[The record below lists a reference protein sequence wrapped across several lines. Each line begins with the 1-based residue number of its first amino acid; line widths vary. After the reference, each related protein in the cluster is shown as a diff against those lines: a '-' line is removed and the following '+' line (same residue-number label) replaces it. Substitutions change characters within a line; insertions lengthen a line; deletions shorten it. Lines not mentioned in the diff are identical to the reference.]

1 MRTLFFTVATTNYL
15 PFAVSLLDSVKL
27 HHPEFEFCICLTDYL
42 NADDMERYSLAKKYP
57 LLQLHEIKAEEFDFI
72 TKNYNPSELSNACKI
87 PFAQHFFKN
96 NEVDQVIFG
105 DSDMLFF
112 NRLPDH
118 IFKEHEIIFTPHFTS
133 PPPHEHKSQEMEVL
147 NAGMFNGG
155 FFKLSR
161 SEETFRFLDWFRSR
175 CTLECISDRCRGIY
189 YDQLWIN
196 FVPLYFQTTHIERDK
211 GMNMAYW
218 NLHERSITKTEIGF
232 IVNQSDIL
240 SFFHFSG
247 WDFNHPLKVCKWA
260 SWDAESR
267 PDLKPLL
274 LKYYEMLKANQY
286 EQYISIPNYY
296 TAKNNSGKKSLFK
309 KLKRKLFRKQAK

>member
-72 TKNYNPSELSNACKI
+72 TRNYNAMQLANSSKVLFTEYFLKTKEI
-87 PFAQHFFKN
+87 
-96 NEVDQVIFG
+96 EQVIFG

-112 NRLPDH
+112 DRLPQNVVN
-118 IFKEHEIIFTPHFTS
+118 EHEIIFTPHFTV
-133 PPPHEHKSQEMEVL
+133 PPPIENKSQELEVL
-147 NAGMFNGG
+147 NAGMFNGV
-155 FFKLSR
+155 FFKLKR
-161 SEETFRFLDWFRSR
+161 STETEKFINWHKERSVLD
-175 CTLECISDRCRGIY
+175 CIYDFKKGY
-189 YDQLWIN
+189 YGEQLWLN
-196 FVPLYFQTTHIERDK
+196 FVPLYFKTAHIEKNK

-218 NLHERSITKTEIGF
+218 NLHERTIKETTNGFSINHT
-232 IVNQSDIL
+232 SPL

-247 WDFNHPLKVCKWA
+247 WDYHNPLKVCKWA
-260 SWDAESR
+260 SWDADNR

-274 LKYYEMLKANQY
+274 LKYHEILKANQY
-286 EQYISIPNYY
+286 ERYINIPNYY
-296 TAKNNSGKKSLFK
+296 TAKNNSGKKSFFK
-309 KLKRKLFRKQAK
+309 KLKRKLFRK